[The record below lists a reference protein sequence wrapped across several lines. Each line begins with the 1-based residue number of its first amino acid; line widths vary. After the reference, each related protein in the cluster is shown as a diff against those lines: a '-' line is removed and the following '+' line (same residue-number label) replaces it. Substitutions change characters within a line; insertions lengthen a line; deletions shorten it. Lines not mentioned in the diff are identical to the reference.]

1 MDAEIQTPEVA
12 VEAIRKSYQ
21 AAFAG
26 GAGQKALEDLRRF
39 CRADTS
45 CIVTIPHETNPNAT
59 RGVDIYATFS
69 AEGRREVWLHV
80 ARMLGLDSHTG
91 QKL

>member
-1 MDAEIQTPEVA
+1 MMEEYRAPEEEI
-12 VEAIRKSYQ
+12 EAIRASYQ

-39 CRADTS
+39 CRAGET
-45 CIVTIPHETNPNAT
+45 CIVVGPQGIDVHAT
-59 RGVDIYATFS
+59 LV
-69 AEGRREVWLHV
+69 AEARREVWLRV
-80 ARMLGLDSHTG
+80 ANALGLDPHTG